1 MPKEN
6 TLYLADSRNAP
17 YGARPKEEIIG
28 LSKKNTEFLLE
39 QGCKC
44 IVVAC
49 NTATTNAISLLRREY
64 DVPFVGIEPAIK
76 PAALTSSNGR
86 VGVLAT
92 KGTLSSELFAQTS
105 QAHTSGVEVIE
116 VEGTGLVPLIESGQL
131 HSTKMTELLTEYTDR
146 FKAAGVDHVVLGCSH
161 YPYLIP
167 QLQTLLG
174 SQINIIDSGEAV
186 ARRVREILSRADLLN
201 TSDKSPELRFL
212 TNGDLPVIEGIL
224 ADIMDPIEIE
234 AAEF

>member
-1 MPKEN
+1 M
-6 TLYLADSRNAP
+6 
-17 YGARPKEEIIG
+17 
-28 LSKKNTEFLLE
+28 
-39 QGCKC
+39 
-44 IVVAC
+44 
-49 NTATTNAISLLRREY
+49 
-64 DVPFVGIEPAIK
+64 
-76 PAALTSSNGR
+76 
-86 VGVLAT
+86 
-92 KGTLSSELFAQTS
+92 
-105 QAHTSGVEVIE
+105 EVIE

-131 HSTKMTELLTEYTDR
+131 HSPKMTELLTEYTDR